1 MRIGTT
7 TAVFAFATLCRTSLA
22 WSAEYWVAPN
32 DADNATGSQSAPWLT
47 IQHAADTLK
56 PGDTVTIADGSYAG
70 FWMKNRQGDTQHR
83 LTIRA
88 ENPLGAKITGPSST
102 ASDPNDSVQLVS
114 VSFATIDGLDVTG
127 APRAGISIRSLGDT
141 TGADTTDDIVQNCR
155 SHDNGAGMT
164 AGRHDGI
171 FTGFA
176 RNVIIQNDE
185 TDHNSEHGVYVSNSA
200 DDPVISGN
208 KSHDNLANGLQINA
222 DVTTGGDGVITGW
235 KMENNIVY
243 ANTGGAAI
251 NLDGA
256 CSGVLRNNLVY
267 GNAGAGITL
276 FMGDAAQASSG
287 NVVADNTVYDPTGTR
302 SAIQIADGAN
312 DNILFDNVFFSKG
325 TGLEIQSVTGLLHDY
340 NAVSSYSG
348 GSASAHE
355 VDPTAAQMFANAA
368 GSDFHGASALVDKG
382 TAALGGA
389 SASSTDLEG
398 KPRPQGAA
406 YDIGC
411 YEQGV
416 GPATSPGGDAG
427 ASSPASGGSG
437 MMTGELPGSNGGGSS
452 GGDAGEPTAGAG
464 VPQGA
469 DGSAATDP
477 ASGAAAVAGGA
488 PFGSSRAATGC
499 RASPGQTEEA
509 GAILVGLAIAAVGLR
524 RRSS

>member
-7 TAVFAFATLCRTSLA
+7 TAVFALATLCRASLA
-22 WSAEYWVAPN
+22 WGAEYWVAPN
-32 DADNATGSQSAPWLT
+32 GADSATGSQSAPWLT

-70 FWMKNRQGDTQHR
+70 FWMKNRQGDAQHR

-88 ENPLGAKITGPSST
+88 QNALGAKITGPSST
-102 ASDPNDSVQLVS
+102 ASDPSDSVQLVS

-141 TGADTTDDIVQNCR
+141 TGADTTDDVVQNCR

-176 RNVIIQNDE
+176 RNVVIQNDE

-200 DDPVISGN
+200 DNPVISGN

-235 KMENNIVY
+235 TMENNVVY
-243 ANTGGAAI
+243 ANKGGAAI

-267 GNAGAGITL
+267 GNSGAGITL
-276 FMGDAAQASSG
+276 FMGDAAQASSA
-287 NVVADNTVYDPTGTR
+287 NVVAGNTVYDPTGTR

-312 DNILFDNVFFSKG
+312 DNILFDNVFVSKG

-355 VDPTAAQMFANAA
+355 VDPTAGQMFANAT
-368 GSDFHGASALVDKG
+368 GDDFHGASALVDKG
-382 TAALGGA
+382 TATLGGA
-389 SASSTDLEG
+389 SAPPTDLEG

-416 GPATSPGGDAG
+416 GPSTSPGGDGG
-427 ASSPASGGSG
+427 ASGPTSGGSG
-437 MMTGELPGSNGGGSS
+437 MMSGELPGSNGGGSS
-452 GGDAGEPTAGAG
+452 GDDAGLPTAPGAG
-464 VPQGA
+464 LPQGA
-469 DGSAATDP
+469 DAGAATAAP
-477 ASGAAAVAGGA
+477 GAAAVAGDA
-488 PFGSSRAATGC
+488 PFASRAAAAC
-499 RASPGQTEEA
+499 RASPGPTEDA
-509 GAILVGLAIAAVGLR
+509 GAILVGLAIAAMGLR
-524 RRSS
+524 RRRS